1 MQAAAACV
9 AMQLQMVDLC
19 GGELCREQLA
29 CTSDVPAPAGN
40 YGAPNG
46 FWFDP
51 WAQDPP
57 LMVGHCI
64 GQSFALSKSV
74 HELRSGC

>member
-1 MQAAAACV
+1 MLGRTLQGAA
-9 AMQLQMVDLC
+9 
-19 GGELCREQLA
+19 A

-57 LMVGHCI
+57 LMVGHRI
-64 GQSFALSKSV
+64 GQSFALFKTV